1 MSTRLTDGRRRHR
14 RLCMANIRRRNKMSV
29 FVVTDA
35 FAMGQRAVTV
45 LDRASGSATCR
56 GNLPGSSRRI
66 VGDAL
71 ATPAEPG
78 HVPVKAPPEPA
89 RQPDDEPAP
98 AR

>member
-1 MSTRLTDGRRRHR
+1 
-14 RLCMANIRRRNKMSV
+14 MSV

-35 FAMGQRAVTV
+35 FAMGKRAVKV

-56 GNLPGSSRRI
+56 GNLPGPSRRI
-66 VGDAL
+66 VVEPIEI
-71 ATPAEPG
+71 PAEPV